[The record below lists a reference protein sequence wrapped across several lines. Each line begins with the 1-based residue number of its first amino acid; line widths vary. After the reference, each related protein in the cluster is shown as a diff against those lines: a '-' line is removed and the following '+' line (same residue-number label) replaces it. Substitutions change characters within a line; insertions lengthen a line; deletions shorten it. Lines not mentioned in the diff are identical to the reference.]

1 MKIAAVSDLHV
12 DVNGDYA
19 VFDTLG
25 RLLASLKADMLLVAG
40 DISECCHTTI
50 SWIKDFESAAKI
62 PVYYVPGN
70 HDLWRCGDLGNDEI
84 YSMYSSDPR
93 CLCGKSIPLG
103 RSWTVVG
110 DAGWYD
116 YTLSP
121 LESENVDLDSMTY
134 GGRTWQDKLR
144 NSWSGD
150 NKGRTDMMLDSLD
163 RVLSLSDGKNVIAVT
178 HMLVNDDFIV
188 RGRGRM
194 WDYFDAFLGS
204 KEFGKLFMR
213 HCVKYS
219 ISGHVHFRKE
229 AFHDGT
235 RFICPC
241 LGYSSEWGL
250 FDEKHGD
257 DVFFQLSSSLKLIE
271 I

>member
-12 DVNGDYA
+12 DVNKDYA
-19 VFDTLG
+19 VFDTLKEM
-25 RLLASLKADMLLVAG
+25 LISSKADMLLIAG

-50 SWIKDFESAAKI
+50 SWVKDLESITRI

-70 HDLWRCGDLGNDEI
+70 HDLWRLEDLGNDEI
-84 YSMYSSDPR
+84 YSMYLSDPR

-103 RSWTVVG
+103 RSWAVVG
-110 DAGWYD
+110 DVGWYD

-121 LESENVDLDSMTY
+121 LSPETCDFDSMTY
-134 GGRTWQDKLR
+134 DGRTWQDKLR
-144 NSWSGD
+144 NSWSRD
-150 NKGRTDMMLDSLD
+150 NKGRAAVMLESLN
-163 RVLSLSDGKNVIAVT
+163 RALSLSEGKNIIAVT

-188 RGRGRM
+188 RGRGRE
-194 WDYFDAFLGS
+194 WDYFNAFLGS

-213 HCVKYS
+213 CSIRYS
-219 ISGHVHFRKE
+219 IAGHVHFRKE

-250 FDEKHGD
+250 YDEKHAD
-257 DVFFQLSSSLKLIE
+257 DVFFQLSSSLRFIE